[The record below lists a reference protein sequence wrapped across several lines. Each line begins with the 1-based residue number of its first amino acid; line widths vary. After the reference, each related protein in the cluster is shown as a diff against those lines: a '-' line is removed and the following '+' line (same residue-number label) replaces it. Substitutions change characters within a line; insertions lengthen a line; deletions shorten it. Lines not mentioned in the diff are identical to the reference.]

1 MPYPKADI
9 DGLYVTRKEA
19 GRSLLQNK
27 VTYKAE
33 IILQNI

>member
-9 DGLYVTRKEA
+9 NRLYVTRKEG
-19 GRSLLQNK
+19 GRGLLQNK